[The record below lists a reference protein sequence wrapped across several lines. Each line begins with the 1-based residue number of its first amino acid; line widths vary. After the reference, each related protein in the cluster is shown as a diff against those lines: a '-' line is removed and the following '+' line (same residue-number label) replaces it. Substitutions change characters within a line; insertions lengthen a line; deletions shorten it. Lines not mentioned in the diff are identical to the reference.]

1 MSVINS
7 DVTRKIAKLARL
19 KISEDE
25 VTKYTKDLSAVLD
38 YVAQLKEVN
47 TSGVEPMIHGVPL
60 PTHYR
65 EDVAHPISEDEVK
78 KFLACSDQTL
88 YEQFKVPQVIGEA

>member
-1 MSVINS
+1 MSVINP
-7 DVTRKIAKLARL
+7 DVTRKIAKLSRL
-19 KISEDE
+19 KVSEEE
-25 VTKYTKDLSAVLD
+25 VASYTQNLSAVLD
-38 YVAQLKEVN
+38 YIAQLREVG
-47 TSGVEPMIHGVPL
+47 TDGVEPMIHGVPL

-78 KFLACSDQTL
+78 KFLACSEQTL